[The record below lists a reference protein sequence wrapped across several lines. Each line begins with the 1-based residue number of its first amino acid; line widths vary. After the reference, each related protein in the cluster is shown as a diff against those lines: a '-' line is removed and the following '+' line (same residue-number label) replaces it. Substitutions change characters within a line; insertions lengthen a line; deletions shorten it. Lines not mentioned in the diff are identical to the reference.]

1 MYRYQFVLYV
11 HLLNLYLL
19 YLYIVYIYVYF
30 TNMMNLLDNINNFV
44 FLNYISY
51 FMNNLYTLLI
61 MHMDVI
67 LDNLDMILM
76 YFV

>member
-30 TNMMNLLDNINNFV
+30 TNMKNLLDNINNFV

>member
-1 MYRYQFVLYV
+1 MYKYLFVLYM